1 MVVNNLIFIPIKKE
15 ILEKKNYLLQS
26 LGLHLLIIMLIYYGL
41 PNLFRYRAEFLPPL
55 PVEIINITDKTT
67 APKINFKK
75 SPNTNKNKTNYA
87 DQDNVKYDN
96 QQSVTDDT
104 REIIDKK
111 DDTSEVI
118 KKKKVVKLKELKKKH
133 NQLQSVLKSI
143 EEIKRDFNDKKKK
156 KKEDTESD
164 EKVTPTKLGIN
175 LSISEI
181 DAVRRHFEKCWNI
194 PSGAREVGDLAT
206 EIRVRFNKDGNV
218 IDARIVN
225 ISRMKRDKFFRT
237 AAESALRA
245 VLNPRC
251 KNAPLPQD
259 KFDKWKNLTLN
270 FDPKSIIGY

>member
-118 KKKKVVKLKELKKKH
+118 KKKKVSYETRSFSWPYERPGTEL
-133 NQLQSVLKSI
+133 
-143 EEIKRDFNDKKKK
+143 
-156 KKEDTESD
+156 
-164 EKVTPTKLGIN
+164 GG
-175 LSISEI
+175 
-181 DAVRRHFEKCWNI
+181 C
-194 PSGAREVGDLAT
+194 
-206 EIRVRFNKDGNV
+206 
-218 IDARIVN
+218 
-225 ISRMKRDKFFRT
+225 
-237 AAESALRA
+237 
-245 VLNPRC
+245 
-251 KNAPLPQD
+251 
-259 KFDKWKNLTLN
+259 
-270 FDPKSIIGY
+270 